1 MNNIVKEAT
10 ALLNVLPAYCDFAFV
25 TRRSAKGKV
34 SFLIEAHHRTTG
46 EPMKWLLSKKLHG
59 MLKVYLYSLS
69 VYGPGAEPAS
79 VVANVCGFGAEQMY
93 ELFRYGSLAWTSN
106 ARYDDYIEH
115 RYFAYILKQKE
126 LKFMLCCVLLDI
138 QQDEEVT
145 A

>member
-10 ALLNVLPAYCDFAFV
+10 TLLNVLPAYCDFAFV

-34 SFLIEAHHRTTG
+34 SFLIDAHHRTTG
-46 EPMKWLLSKKLHG
+46 EPVEWLLSDKLHD
-59 MLKVYLYSLS
+59 MLEVYLYSLS
-69 VYGPGAEPAS
+69 VYGSEAEPAS
-79 VVANVCGFGAEQMY
+79 VVADVCSFCAEQMQ
-93 ELFRYGSLAWTSN
+93 EMFRYGSLAWTSN

-115 RYFAYILKQKE
+115 RYFAYILKRKQ

-138 QQDEEVT
+138 QQDEEVE